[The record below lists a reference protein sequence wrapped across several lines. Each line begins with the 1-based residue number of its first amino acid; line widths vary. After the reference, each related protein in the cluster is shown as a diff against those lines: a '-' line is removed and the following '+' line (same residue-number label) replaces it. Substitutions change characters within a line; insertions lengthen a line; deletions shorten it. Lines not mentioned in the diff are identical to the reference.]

1 MPSKPLLLL
10 GCEGGHRG
18 CELLLLLLLDAMVGL
33 GFLCVG
39 LRQNLGW
46 VMGSDPLPVL

>member
-18 CELLLLLLLDAMVGL
+18 CELLLLLLLLDAMVGL

-39 LRQNLGW
+39 LRQNLG
-46 VMGSDPLPVL
+46 